1 MADIKQEIFD
11 YLKGEGLQ
19 PEETAFGIYFKYQ
32 MRNFLIFHEEE
43 DSQFFRL
50 ALPGI
55 YDVDENNRID
65 ALEAVNQVNRDFKVA
80 KALIPDDDVWITTE
94 HLLDADPKYDDIIP
108 RSLHILLQAQDMFYD
123 EIQK

>member
-19 PEETAFGIYFKYQ
+19 PEETPFGIYFKYQ

-43 DSQFFRL
+43 DSQFFRI

-55 YDVDENNRID
+55 YDVDENNRAD
-65 ALEAVNQVNRDFKVA
+65 VLEAVNAVNKGLKVA
-80 KALIPDDDVWITTE
+80 KALIPDDDVWISTE
-94 HLLDADPKYDDIIP
+94 HLLDEDPKYDDIIP
-108 RSLHILLQAQDMFYD
+108 RSLHILLQAQSLFYD
-123 EIQK
+123 ELRQ